1 MTQAK
6 IDRANVPNGRTAP
19 QSVTAADGDGLLQ
32 LPRISVRR
40 PVGEGWLAMRP
51 LSLWLFAALALA
63 SAGRGSAQ
71 QLTFARQ
78 VTVGKHQPLEL
89 WYVSGSANGSLP
101 PATAAVYQIAMK
113 HGVSFLDETV
123 AEYRLNLKQNRSL
136 AARLF
141 SWGSYF
147 ELGATEMV
155 NLHVIQANS
164 QVSIALNVAMGIVNA
179 LLPSVQKSIPA
190 SDPSVLVRTGTLV
203 MDSQGSVS
211 GLFWAEQSS
220 VQGFIDT
227 AP

>member
-1 MTQAK
+1 
-6 IDRANVPNGRTAP
+6 
-19 QSVTAADGDGLLQ
+19 
-32 LPRISVRR
+32 
-40 PVGEGWLAMRP
+40 MRL
-51 LSLWLFAALALA
+51 LSLLLFAALALA

-71 QLTFARQ
+71 QLTFSRQ
-78 VTVGKHQPLEL
+78 VVIGKRQPLEL
-89 WYVSGSANGSLP
+89 WFVSGSATGSRP
-101 PATAAVYQIAMK
+101 PSTAAVYQIAMK

-123 AEYRLNLKQNRSL
+123 AEYRLNLKENRSL

-179 LLPSVQKSIPA
+179 LLPSVQKSVPA
-190 SDPSVLVRTGTLV
+190 PDPSVLVGAGKLV
-203 MDSQGSVS
+203 MDAEGSVS
-211 GLFWAEQSS
+211 GLFWAEQST
-220 VQGFIDT
+220 VQGFVDT

>member
-1 MTQAK
+1 M
-6 IDRANVPNGRTAP
+6 RAL
-19 QSVTAADGDGLLQ
+19 SV
-32 LPRISVRR
+32 
-40 PVGEGWLAMRP
+40 
-51 LSLWLFAALALA
+51 WLFLVLAAF
-63 SAGRGSAQ
+63 AGPGEAQ

-78 VTVGKHQPLEL
+78 VVIGKHQPLEL
-89 WYVSGSANGSLP
+89 WFVSGIASGSLP
-101 PATAAVYQIAMK
+101 PATAAVYQLAMK
-113 HGVSFLDETV
+113 HGVSFMDDTV
-123 AEYRLNLKQNRSL
+123 AEYRLNLKENKSL

-141 SWGSYF
+141 AWGSYF

-155 NLHVIQANS
+155 NLHVIEANS

-190 SDPSVLVRTGTLV
+190 PDPSVLVRTGKLV

-227 AP
+227 VPSTNQTQTREPQPGSKIPGSFVPPAE